1 MRERERKILEW
12 TEEREDETERV
23 REQMRAKESGN
34 GIKQDCPSRKTTSSG
49 QERRRKDFEERTKV
63 CRRKQEKKFRKKGRE
78 EERTSKEKLEM
89 KKGIREE
96 GVSWKHNSTDQ
107 ERSRGRE
114 KKIG

>member
-1 MRERERKILEW
+1 MDRREGRRDRESERADESQREW
-12 TEEREDETERV
+12 KWN
-23 REQMRAKESGN
+23 Q
-34 GIKQDCPSRKTTSSG
+34 KQDCPSRKTTSSG

-63 CRRKQEKKFRKKGRE
+63 CRRKQEKRFRKKGRE

-96 GVSWKHNSTDQ
+96 GVSWKHNSTDL